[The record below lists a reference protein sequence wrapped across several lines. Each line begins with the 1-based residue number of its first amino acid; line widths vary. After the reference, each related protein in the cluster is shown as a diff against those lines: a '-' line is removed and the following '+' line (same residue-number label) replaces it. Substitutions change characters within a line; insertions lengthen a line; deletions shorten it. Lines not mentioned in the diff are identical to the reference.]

1 MNNEN
6 KKSPILAFFGLKSQK
21 ANKLSKQTEKTFCNG
36 VLSICNGI
44 AIDRPT
50 EKHGKYLIAP
60 YGDFYIGDIAQR
72 VDKITAANLQHN
84 LNSVW
89 SRIRSIYGNACP
101 VYYEHP
107 DEEDALNYPLATD
120 KTPYGK
126 VRSLE
131 NCSDGIYANIEW
143 LDGFESL
150 PKHLQ
155 ISPRWNFDVIGEK
168 AVRQTRL
175 ISLGLTKHPNIKQTS
190 FVNSKKETQTKEIIM
205 DKEILLLLGY
215 SEEQAQ
221 KIINKAADAPTDVL
235 ERIKVALAKKAEIAN
250 SLDAAK
256 KDGEEKDKQLETT
269 KVALANSLTALKA
282 SQTHR
287 ASLIVANAVRNGKIL
302 EAQRDSAVKI
312 LANSENFE
320 EEAQKLDEQ
329 KPQIKTE
336 AKTNGIEKTEK
347 ERLFDQQKA
356 QGEFAK
362 LVAEKQSQGMEY
374 GEAWNA
380 AKMDKP
386 EIFKAAYPSD

>member
-1 MNNEN
+1 
-6 KKSPILAFFGLKSQK
+6 
-21 ANKLSKQTEKTFCNG
+21 
-36 VLSICNGI
+36 
-44 AIDRPT
+44 
-50 EKHGKYLIAP
+50 
-60 YGDFYIGDIAQR
+60 
-72 VDKITAANLQHN
+72 
-84 LNSVW
+84 
-89 SRIRSIYGNACP
+89 
-101 VYYEHP
+101 
-107 DEEDALNYPLATD
+107 
-120 KTPYGK
+120 
-126 VRSLE
+126 
-131 NCSDGIYANIEW
+131 
-143 LDGFESL
+143 
-150 PKHLQ
+150 
-155 ISPRWNFDVIGEK
+155 
-168 AVRQTRL
+168 
-175 ISLGLTKHPNIKQTS
+175 
-190 FVNSKKETQTKEIIM
+190 M

-235 ERIKVALAKKAEIAN
+235 ERIKAALAKKAEIAN

-386 EIFKAAYPSD
+386 EIFKAAYPSE